1 MKQKGII
8 KKILIIIFFILVIV
22 LFISNSFDVE
32 KRGIKTVEYRVYTK
46 ENGWSKWA
54 KNGNSSGNK
63 KDNILKIEIKT
74 KADSNVS
81 TQYFDGKNWNSK
93 TDNKSIN
100 AISFSNMYSFAEKY
114 SMCYRTFNKKNGWMN
129 WTCSDDNDNI
139 SGNSKETITAIQ
151 VKIIPKNVVLNDY
164 LEGYKTNRNKAN
176 VGFE

>member
-1 MKQKGII
+1 MEQKRII
-8 KKILIIIFFILVIV
+8 KRPLMIIFIVLIIVMIIC
-22 LFISNSFDVE
+22 NSFNVE

-46 ENGWSKWA
+46 ENGWSKWS
-54 KNGNSSGNK
+54 KNGNLVGNK

-74 KADSNVS
+74 KADSNATV
-81 TQYFDGKNWNSK
+81 QYYDGEKWNSK
-93 TDNKSIN
+93 SDNKSIN

-139 SGNSKETITAIQ
+139 SGNSKEKITAIQ

-176 VGFE
+176 IGFE